1 MVERADDSAT
11 LRRRLRR
18 WRLLAALLILVVL
31 AAGGLVAAWKY
42 APERV
47 PPALQATELLRGVGI
62 TIAPSG
68 PVRRPAPPESQFD
81 E

>member
-1 MVERADDSAT
+1 MVERADDSRV

-18 WRLLAALLILVVL
+18 WRALAALLFLLVL

-47 PPALQATELLRGVGI
+47 PPALQAAELLRAVGI
-62 TIAPSG
+62 TVAPSG

>member
-1 MVERADDSAT
+1 
-11 LRRRLRR
+11 
-18 WRLLAALLILVVL
+18 
-31 AAGGLVAAWKY
+31 VAAWKY

>member
-18 WRLLAALLILVVL
+18 WRLLAALLILVLL
-31 AAGGLVAAWKY
+31 AAGGLVVAWKY